1 MASTPEK
8 KVKDKVVAILKQHG
22 AYYFFPATYGMGRA
36 GVPDIIICHRG
47 LFVAV
52 ECKAGKGRTTAL
64 QERELAAIRKA
75 NGIAVVV
82 NETNIDL
89 VQRILTTIERE
100 NKHARE
106 TTTG

>member
-8 KVKDKVVAILKQHG
+8 KVKDKVVALLKQHG

-52 ECKAGKGRTTAL
+52 ECKAGKGKTTAL

>member
-1 MASTPEK
+1 
-8 KVKDKVVAILKQHG
+8 
-22 AYYFFPATYGMGRA
+22 MGRA
-36 GVPDIIICHRG
+36 GVPDIIVCYRG

-75 NGIAVVV
+75 NGVAVVV

-89 VQRILTTIERE
+89 VEKILNTIEKE
-100 NKHARE
+100 NNHARAIS
-106 TTTG
+106 TGEAP